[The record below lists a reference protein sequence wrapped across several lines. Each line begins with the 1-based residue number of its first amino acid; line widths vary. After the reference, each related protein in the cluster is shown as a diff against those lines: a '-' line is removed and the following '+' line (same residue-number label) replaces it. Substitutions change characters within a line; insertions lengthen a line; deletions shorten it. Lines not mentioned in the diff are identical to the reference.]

1 MLSSIIFI
9 NMRGDVLIYRIYKD
23 DINRTETFNFC
34 TRLIANKNKKETPVL
49 YLDGTTFFYVPYK
62 DFILVAATKT
72 NVNCGMVF
80 QFLYSILTIL
90 TSYFAEE
97 PTEALIKA
105 KYVLIYEILD
115 EIIDYGIPQITEPKV
130 LQEFI
135 TEAGIKLEKMSDL
148 ERLKKITTLL
158 TSANAWRPEGIKYQK
173 NQVWIDIIE
182 SVNVLLSNKG
192 NVLKADITGA
202 VEFTSQLSGIPEC
215 KFTINDKFS
224 LQRNKEGEIEKCINI
239 DDLKF
244 DRCVK
249 LSKFDRENAITFIP
263 PDGKFI
269 LMTYRVSN
277 NNNFTLPFKIMC
289 IYNELSPTK
298 INYQIKLKSIFD
310 AQFFA
315 QSVVL
320 TIPTPKNVLNANSS
334 SPKGKAKYEPDKKAV
349 MWRIK
354 KFNGQTEVLISTDI
368 EVSSDGY
375 ANWIKPP
382 LSLEFTVP
390 MTTASGLKVLS
401 LRVMEKSEDYKVT
414 KWIKYLT
421 KSGDYFQRV

>member
-23 DINRTETFNFC
+23 DISRTETFNFC

-80 QFLYSILTIL
+80 QFLYSVLNILK
-90 TSYFAEE
+90 SYFADE
-97 PTEALIKA
+97 PTEAMIKA

-115 EIIDYGIPQITEPKV
+115 EIIDYGIPQITEPKI

-135 TEAGIKLEKMSDL
+135 MEGGIKLDKMSDFD
-148 ERLKKITTLL
+148 RLKKITTIM
-158 TSANAWRPEGIKYQK
+158 TSATAWRDKDIKYQK

-192 NVLKADITGA
+192 NVLKADIAGS
-202 VEFTSQLSGIPEC
+202 VEFTSQLTGMPEC
-215 KFTINDKFS
+215 KFAINDKFT
-224 LQRNKEGEIEKCINI
+224 LQRNREGEIEKSINI

-263 PDGKFI
+263 PDGKFV
-269 LMTYRVSN
+269 LMTYRVSS
-277 NNNFTLPFKIMC
+277 NFNLPFKIMC
-289 IYNELSPTK
+289 IYNELTPTK
-298 INYQIKLKSIFD
+298 ISYQIKLRAIFD

-315 QSVVL
+315 QNVVL
-320 TIPTPKNVLNANSS
+320 TIPTPKNVLDVTSTSA
-334 SPKGKAKYEPDKKAV
+334 KGKAKYEADKKSV
-349 MWRIK
+349 MWRLK
-354 KFNGQTEVLISTDI
+354 KFHGESEVLIRSDI
-368 EVSSDGY
+368 DVGPEGY
-375 ANWIKPP
+375 GNWIKPP
-382 LSLEFTVP
+382 LSLEFNVP

-401 LRVMEKSEDYKVT
+401 LRVTEKNDYKVN
-414 KWIKYLT
+414 KWIRYLT
-421 KSGDYFQRV
+421 KSGEYCQRI